1 MPCALSNIDVPH
13 VDGER
18 IPYAEKQAPSAV
30 ATFAQDSKSTRNTAC
45 SVVVSRHDPR
55 VLADSLAF
63 TDPTPHTTHHTPHTH
78 TLT

>member
-13 VDGER
+13 TGGER